1 MVASFPGPAQQNEAN
16 QVVHLTLNEA
26 YMDSLLPARQVVHL
40 MRLYGLTGVFYDP
53 GQMVHEVLEQCV
65 VCVWELTQCLS

>member
-1 MVASFPGPAQQNEAN
+1 
-16 QVVHLTLNEA
+16 
-26 YMDSLLPARQVVHL
+26 MDSLLPARQVVHL

-65 VCVWELTQCLS
+65 VCVGELTQCLS